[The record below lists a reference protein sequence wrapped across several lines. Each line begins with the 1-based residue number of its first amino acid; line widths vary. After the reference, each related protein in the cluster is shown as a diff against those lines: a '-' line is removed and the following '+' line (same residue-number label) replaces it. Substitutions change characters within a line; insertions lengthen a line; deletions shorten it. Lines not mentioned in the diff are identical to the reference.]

1 MGRRAALQT
10 AVAVASLCPGG
21 ALASGGSQ
29 VYFDLT
35 VDGQSFGR
43 VVIELFD
50 DGAVGAQRF
59 ADLAR
64 NVKGIGYRRSKI
76 DAITPSYVRMAGV
89 TTLTYSDAEPSPIAG
104 GKDLAA
110 LERAMG
116 ARRHDGAGLVSLLVR
131 DEKPREVKEKLVA
144 RNGSLQTVVEEVG
157 PPPPNGTA
165 FCITT
170 AAAPTL
176 DGTSLVVG
184 RVVEGMDL
192 VQRIAALPTVPDNT
206 GSPLFAAAKS
216 IGDKR
221 ASVAE
226 LGFNRPYAKVVVK
239 GSGVTAS
246 VAMAAG
252 TGAKTGGSPGP
263 AAPPRRI
270 AVANVVGKKLPN
282 NKCLKCGRGTDSIP
296 CVRCG
301 NKDRNTFATIR
312 ICPSC
317 QGYGTRERRSEGN
330 WWANLFT
337 AGSDGAGDGSGVQ
350 EKCPKCGGQGVQL
363 IRNSDWS

>member
-1 MGRRAALQT
+1 MYSGEWAAPACRGRDPPPHRKKGSMGPVRVCRGLHPKPLAAPPHCVGVARA
-10 AVAVASLCPGG
+10 
-21 ALASGGSQ
+21 Q

-144 RNGSLQTVVEEVG
+144 RNGSLQVVRLC
-157 PPPPNGTA
+157 PN
-165 FCITT
+165 
-170 AAAPTL
+170 
-176 DGTSLVVG
+176 
-184 RVVEGMDL
+184 
-192 VQRIAALPTVPDNT
+192 
-206 GSPLFAAAKS
+206 
-216 IGDKR
+216 DKYL
-221 ASVAE
+221 S
-226 LGFNRPYAKVVVK
+226 
-239 GSGVTAS
+239 
-246 VAMAAG
+246 
-252 TGAKTGGSPGP
+252 
-263 AAPPRRI
+263 
-270 AVANVVGKKLPN
+270 PN
-282 NKCLKCGRGTDSIP
+282 NGQLVPMPKRQEATPRTIGIYAQAMGHLCPNDGYMCPNDGYMCP
-296 CVRCG
+296 
-301 NKDRNTFATIR
+301 NDRYM
-312 ICPSC
+312 CPNDRYMC
-317 QGYGTRERRSEGN
+317 PNDGYMCPNDRYMCPNDRYMCPNDRYMCPNDRYMCPNDRYLRPTQQVTLRERHMSMPKRSVP
-330 WWANLFT
+330 L
-337 AGSDGAGDGSGVQ
+337 
-350 EKCPKCGGQGVQL
+350 PK
-363 IRNSDWS
+363 RSAAMPKR

>member
-1 MGRRAALQT
+1 MEF
-10 AVAVASLCPGG
+10 GG
-21 ALASGGSQ
+21 PVPA
-29 VYFDLT
+29 
-35 VDGQSFGR
+35 
-43 VVIELFD
+43 
-50 DGAVGAQRF
+50 
-59 ADLAR
+59 
-64 NVKGIGYRRSKI
+64 
-76 DAITPSYVRMAGV
+76 P
-89 TTLTYSDAEPSPIAG
+89 
-104 GKDLAA
+104 
-110 LERAMG
+110 
-116 ARRHDGAGLVSLLVR
+116 LL
-131 DEKPREVKEKLVA
+131 
-144 RNGSLQTVVEEVG
+144 
-157 PPPPNGTA
+157 PPPPSPRQAPPLSSDRPPHPHGLGAPRAPRIRSRQCGIGRGRKREEADVAAPPQNV
-165 FCITT
+165 
-170 AAAPTL
+170 AAAP
-176 DGTSLVVG
+176 SLP
-184 RVVEGMDL
+184 L
-192 VQRIAALPTVPDNT
+192 CTPFTTVPPCHT
-206 GSPLFAAAKS
+206 
-216 IGDKR
+216 
-221 ASVAE
+221 
-226 LGFNRPYAKVVVK
+226 
-239 GSGVTAS
+239 
-246 VAMAAG
+246 G